1 MKIYVAAPYDQKPL
15 VHDVH
20 ALITARG
27 HEPTSGWAHVAP
39 DEAQATPH
47 TRQLFARYDLHDL
60 RRATH
65 VLILN
70 VNESTSGGMWV
81 ELGYVLHTMAPARI
95 TLIGPPT
102 NVFCELIEHIDLLED
117 SDEAAI
123 LETVTIAIEQWEP
136 AV

>member
-1 MKIYVAAPYDQKPL
+1 MKIYVAAPYNQKAL
-15 VHDVH
+15 VHSAH

-39 DEAQATPH
+39 DEAQATPY

-70 VNESTSGGMWV
+70 VSESTAGGMWV
-81 ELGYVLHTMAPARI
+81 ELGYILHTGVLHPNDPWMAPTRI

-102 NVFCELIEHIDLLED
+102 NVFCELI
-117 SDEAAI
+117 
-123 LETVTIAIEQWEP
+123 
-136 AV
+136 